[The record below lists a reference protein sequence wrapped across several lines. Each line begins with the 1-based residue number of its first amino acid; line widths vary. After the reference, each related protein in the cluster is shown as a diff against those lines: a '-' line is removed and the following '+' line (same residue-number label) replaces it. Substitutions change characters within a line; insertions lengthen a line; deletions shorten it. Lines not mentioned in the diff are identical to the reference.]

1 MDWNLFRSQ
10 MLIDPAV
17 LERFEETTWET
28 MKGRVQRALTSLL
41 HAHSLRPAKS
51 P

>member
-17 LERFEETTWET
+17 LERFEETTWKD

-41 HAHSLRPAKS
+41 DVPSREPEKS
-51 P
+51 S